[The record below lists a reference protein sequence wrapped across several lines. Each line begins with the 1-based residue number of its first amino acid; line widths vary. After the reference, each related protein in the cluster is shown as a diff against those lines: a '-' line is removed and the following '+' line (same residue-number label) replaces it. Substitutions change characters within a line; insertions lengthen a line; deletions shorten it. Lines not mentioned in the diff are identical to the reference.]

1 MYLRR
6 ATQKRKDGSTLTHLQ
21 IAENSWDPQRQRS
34 KVKILLNCGRE
45 DNEEVTERLHRLAR
59 SILRRCAPEQI
70 VQENPEWKFI
80 NAWDFG
86 DVHVL
91 EQLWE
96 RIGIPQVLK
105 KVLGKR
111 RLAFAVER
119 ALFAMVANRAC
130 APVSKLGCY
139 TQWLARDV
147 RIPGTQSL
155 QLHHLYR
162 AMDVLVEHQEALE
175 EAIYYRISDLFNL
188 DVELIFYDTTS
199 LHFEIEQE
207 DSSEAGEQP
216 ALRKRGYSKNGRG
229 DAPQVVIGLAVT
241 RDGFPVRH
249 WVFPGNTVDVSTVER
264 VKRELRGW
272 RLNRCI
278 FVGDAGM
285 VSKSN
290 LQSLARGGG
299 RYIVAVPVHSGG
311 EVEREVLSRK
321 GRYQPVTDSLQ
332 VKEVVVGKGERRRRY
347 VACYNPQEAK
357 RQKRHRAQV
366 LEELEAEIKTLR
378 DPDARGHSKRVCAL
392 RSSKR
397 YGRYVRLTPAGK
409 PAINLARVRAA
420 ERLDGKFVVYSNDDS
435 LSAAD
440 MALGYKQLQR
450 VEQAWRRL
458 KSGLRLRP
466 VYHWT
471 PQRIRAHIS
480 LTVLALLLERVAEQ
494 SCTDTW
500 RNIQADLRE
509 IKLSQLLGPNGTV
522 WQVSEPQAASRKR
535 LKMLGIKAPSPIFSL
550 S

>member
-45 DNEEVTERLHRLAR
+45 ENEEVTKRLHRLAR

-162 AMDVLVEHQEALE
+162 AMDVLAEHQEALE

-207 DSSEAGEQP
+207 DSSAAGAQP

-249 WVFPGNTVDVSTVER
+249 WVFPGNTVDVSTVEK

-272 RLNRCI
+272 RLNRCV

-290 LQSLARGGG
+290 LQALARGGG

-378 DPDARGHSKRVCAL
+378 DPDTRGHSKRVCAL
-392 RSSKR
+392 RSSRR

-409 PAINLARVRAA
+409 PALDLARVRAA

-435 LSAAD
+435 PECNGHSLGLQAIAACRAGLAQAQEWSAPA
-440 MALGYKQLQR
+440 
-450 VEQAWRRL
+450 
-458 KSGLRLRP
+458 SG
-466 VYHWT
+466 V
-471 PQRIRAHIS
+471 S
-480 LTVLALLLERVAEQ
+480 LDSAED
-494 SCTDTW
+494 SCSYQPDGT
-500 RNIQADLRE
+500 
-509 IKLSQLLGPNGTV
+509 GP
-522 WQVSEPQAASRKR
+522 AS
-535 LKMLGIKAPSPIFSL
+535 
-550 S
+550 